1 LSSNW
6 NAPEPVLRVGGR
18 TVFTRGRPPWYTREG
33 QIDECFVV
41 GICGGSGSGK
51 TTVAQK
57 IIERLNV
64 SWVSLLSMDSY
75 YKVLSPEEKQLAK
88 EGRYDFDH
96 PSAID
101 IKLLINHLSRLK
113 EGKSVQVPE
122 YDFSTHSRVAKTR
135 TLYGA
140 NVIIF
145 EGIMAFCYP
154 ELTKLMDLK
163 IFVDTD
169 SDERLS
175 RRLLRDLC
183 CRGRQIPDI
192 LHQYDTT
199 VKPAYDTYIAPTMSM
214 ADIIIPGG
222 TFLGCLSK
230 IIIRNCN
237 GGENVVAIDLIVRVV
252 EKHLKEVSAVWY
264 FFSSSLPR
272 TPTLCELSH
281 FQHSHRLRSEQA
293 NGLRQSF
300 SQLRLNGS
308 AEAAMTTAATPF
320 GETGSNGT
328 GSEKSA
334 SSPDTPTEGAAFPWG
349 DSTANGLLE
358 APLDP
363 AIIPPRVN
371 VLPLTPEARCLHTL
385 LRDRNTNQDAFIFYA
400 ERLMRP
406 ICEFAYRL
414 LPYED
419 VVVDTP
425 QGIPYHGRRLAPN
438 TQICGVSILRAGEAF
453 EPSLTAVCKDVRLG
467 KILIQTNPETLE
479 PELHYLRLPSDI
491 KDCYVILMDTT
502 VASGAAAVMAMRVLV
517 DHDVPEDHIILI
529 SLIMAIQGVHSVAY
543 TYPNAHIVTSAID
556 PGLTDD
562 YHILPGIG
570 NFGDRYFGTGPT
582 N

>member
-1 LSSNW
+1 MLSPGETDDEELNPSIFRNSEAESHNCKRTRLISSNW
-6 NAPEPVLRVGGR
+6 SVPEPVLRVGGR
-18 TVFTRGRPPWYTREG
+18 TVFTRGRPPWYNREG
-33 QIDECFVV
+33 QIDKCFVV

-57 IIERLNV
+57 IIEKLNV
-64 SWVSLLSMDSY
+64 SWVSILSMDSY
-75 YKVLSPEEKQLAK
+75 YKVLSEEEKLIAL

-101 IKLLINHLSRLK
+101 SKLLINHLSRLK
-113 EGKSVQVPE
+113 EGKSIQVPE

-140 NVIIF
+140 NVVIF

-154 ELTKLMDLK
+154 ELSKLLDLK

-175 RRLLRDLC
+175 RRLLRDIC
-183 CRGRQIPDI
+183 IRGRQIEDV
-192 LHQYDTT
+192 LLQYETT

-222 TFLGCLSK
+222 
-230 IIIRNCN
+230 
-237 GGENVVAIDLIVRVV
+237 GENAVAIDLIVRVV
-252 EKHLKEVSAVWY
+252 EKRLKEQ
-264 FFSSSLPR
+264 
-272 TPTLCELSH
+272 SH
-281 FQHSHRLRSEQA
+281 HLRSEQA

-308 AEAAMTTAATPF
+308 TAFAVAKNASDGCGDSENSAGSTPGTPEGTTT
-320 GETGSNGT
+320 
-328 GSEKSA
+328 
-334 SSPDTPTEGAAFPWG
+334 FPWG
-349 DSTANGLLE
+349 DGSN
-358 APLDP
+358 PHIDP
-363 AIIPPRVN
+363 AIIPARVN
-371 VLPLTPEARCLHTL
+371 VLPVTPESRCLHTM

-406 ICEFAYRL
+406 VCEFAYRL

-419 VVVDTP
+419 IVVDTP
-425 QGIPYHGRRLAPN
+425 QGIPYCGRRLVPG
-438 TQICGVSILRAGEAF
+438 TKICGVSILRAGEAF
-453 EPSLTAVCKDVRLG
+453 EPSLTVVCKDVRLG

-491 KDCYVILMDTT
+491 KDCYVMLMDTT
-502 VASGAAAVMAMRVLV
+502 VASGAAAIMAMRILV
-517 DHDVPEDHIILI
+517 EHDVPEDHIILV

-570 NFGDRYFGTGPT
+570 NFGDRYFGTTPT
-582 N
+582 TGD

>member
-1 LSSNW
+1 MLSSDGSEDEELKTPSIFDKSGDGNVDCQRTRLLSFNW
-6 NAPEPVLRVGGR
+6 SAPEPILRVGRR
-18 TVFTRGRPPWYTREG
+18 TVFTRGRPPWYNCEG
-33 QIDECFVV
+33 QIDKCFVV

-57 IIERLNV
+57 IIEKLNV
-64 SWVSLLSMDSY
+64 SWVSILSMDSY
-75 YKVLSPEEKQLAK
+75 YKVLSEEEKLLAK
-88 EGRYDFDH
+88 DGRYDFDH

-101 IKLLINHLSRLK
+101 SQLLINHLSRLK
-113 EGKSVQVPE
+113 EGKSIQVPE

-154 ELTKLMDLK
+154 ELLKLLDLK

-175 RRLLRDLC
+175 RRLMRDIC
-183 CRGRQIPDI
+183 CRGRQIEDV
-192 LHQYDTT
+192 LLQYNTT

-222 TFLGCLSK
+222 
-230 IIIRNCN
+230 
-237 GGENVVAIDLIVRVV
+237 GENAVAIDLIVRVV
-252 EKHLKEVSAVWY
+252 EKRLKE
-264 FFSSSLPR
+264 
-272 TPTLCELSH
+272 
-281 FQHSHRLRSEQA
+281 HSHHLRSEQA
-293 NGLRQSF
+293 NGLRQ
-300 SQLRLNGS
+300 LRLNGPTAS
-308 AEAAMTTAATPF
+308 AVAKNASS
-320 GETGSNGT
+320 SNGDSGDST
-328 GSEKSA
+328 DS
-334 SSPDTPTEGAAFPWG
+334 TPGTPEHAAYPWG
-349 DSTANGLLE
+349 DGATNGHTSLI
-358 APLDP
+358 DP
-363 AIIPPRVN
+363 AIIPARVS
-371 VLPLTPEARCLHTL
+371 VLPVTSESRCLHTL

-406 ICEFAYRL
+406 VCEFAHQL

-419 VVVDTP
+419 VIVDTP
-425 QGIPYHGRRLAPN
+425 QGIPYQGRRLVPG
-438 TQICGVSILRAGEAF
+438 TKICGVSILRAGEAF

-491 KDCYVILMDTT
+491 KDCYVMLMDTT
-502 VASGAAAVMAMRVLV
+502 VASGAAAIMAMRVLV
-517 DHDVPEDHIILI
+517 EHDVPEDHIILV

-570 NFGDRYFGTGPT
+570 NFGDRYFGTSPT
-582 N
+582 

>member
-1 LSSNW
+1 MLSSDDSDAEDCKGLSMPDRASFEAVPSQRVRLLSSNW

-51 TTVAQK
+51 TTVAQR

-64 SWVSLLSMDSY
+64 SWVSILSMDSY
-75 YKVLSPEEKQLAK
+75 YKVLSAEEKQLAK

-101 IKLLINHLSRLK
+101 IKLLTNHLSRLK
-113 EGKSVQVPE
+113 EGKSIQVPE

-140 NVIIF
+140 NVVIF
-145 EGIMAFCYP
+145 EGIMAFCFP

-222 TFLGCLSK
+222 
-230 IIIRNCN
+230 
-237 GGENVVAIDLIVRVV
+237 GENAVAIDLIVRVV
-252 EKHLKEVSAVWY
+252 EKHLKE
-264 FFSSSLPR
+264 
-272 TPTLCELSH
+272 
-281 FQHSHRLRSEQA
+281 HSHRLRSEQA
-293 NGLRQSF
+293 SGLRQSF

-308 AEAAMTTAATPF
+308 TAAAEAAS
-320 GETGSNGT
+320 GQKGLNGT
-328 GSEKSA
+328 GSEKSV
-334 SSPDTPTEGAAFPWG
+334 SSPDTPTKGAAFPWG
-349 DSTANGLLE
+349 DGTINGLLE

-406 ICEFAYRL
+406 ICEFACRL

-491 KDCYVILMDTT
+491 KDCYVMLMDTT
-502 VASGAAAVMAMRVLV
+502 VASGAAAIMAMRVLV

-570 NFGDRYFGTGPT
+570 NFGDRYFGTSAM